1 MQLAD
6 EDRSD
11 AVRRDRR
18 LRDRRERAD
27 ASVPKHGTRRV
38 PQVNSTQHFVHEVQS
53 NKILELEPVDSADNV
68 ADLLTKPL
76 LKAALLPLRSASWA
90 SKSDYCSNSN
100 TV

>member
-27 ASVPKHGTRRV
+27 ASVREHVTGMLR
-38 PQVNSTQHFVHEVQS
+38 
-53 NKILELEPVDSADNV
+53 
-68 ADLLTKPL
+68 LLFYSSLTSGSDMC
-76 LKAALLPLRSASWA
+76 AAE
-90 SKSDYCSNSN
+90 DTC
-100 TV
+100 